1 MKTRQYSALIT
12 SALLSALIA
21 NAQDA
26 QTYFNDGKKLKEQGR
41 IKEAQLK
48 FSQAVVAKP
57 DYTEA
62 LYEWGWCQ
70 NDLADYEG
78 AIKNLRKVRS
88 SWNNVAKVHF
98 ELGYAFQKSGKTDS
112 AISSYNRCLN
122 LKPDYALALK
132 QLGNIAYEKDDNNT
146 ALEQFGKYEAASK
159 VEIKDYLFWYRKGFA
174 NNALKDYTNAKT
186 ALQQSLVYKSDYINT
201 YLELGFASTKLKQ
214 DDEAIGYYKKAI
226 EIDPKNHI
234 PYNGIGEVY
243 RDNKKDMT
251 EAMNWYQKTLSIN
264 SMERKGNFGMGY
276 CLNSTGKYN
285 DAITYLKKAIEK
297 EPDYVAA
304 HVELG
309 YSLYKTGMHTEAIS
323 SLNQAI
329 SLNPKNENSRYYL
342 TLIYVSQK
350 NKEMAQKAVD
360 ELKSLSSKH
369 VSQLQLKVDELQ

>member
-1 MKTRQYSALIT
+1 MKIQSYTTLVISAVAFT
-12 SALLSALIA
+12 SI

-26 QTYFNDGKKLKEQGR
+26 QTYFNDGKKLKDQGR
-41 IKEAQLK
+41 IEDAQLK
-48 FSQAVVAKP
+48 FRQAVAAKP
-57 DYTEA
+57 DYIEA

-70 NDLADYEG
+70 NDLKDYEG
-78 AIKNLRKVRS
+78 AIKSLKKVRG
-88 SWNNVAKVHF
+88 SWDNVAKVHF
-98 ELGYAFQKSGKTDS
+98 ELGYAFEKSGKTDS
-112 AISSYNRCLN
+112 AISSYNRCLS
-122 LKPDYALALK
+122 LKPDYSGVFK
-132 QLGNIAYEKDDNNT
+132 QLGYIAYEKEEYSN
-146 ALEQFGKYEAASK
+146 ALEQFRKYESVK
-159 VEIKDYLFWYRKGFA
+159 SEIKDYLYWYRKGFSS
-174 NNALKDYTNAKT
+174 NALKDYTNAKT

-201 YLELGFASTKLKQ
+201 YLELGFAATRLKQ
-214 DDEAIGYYKKAI
+214 DEEAIGYFKKAI

-285 DAITYLKKAIEK
+285 EAIIYLKKAIEK

-309 YSLYKTGMHTEAIS
+309 YSFYKTGMNTDAIS
-323 SLNQAI
+323 YLNKAI
-329 SLNPKNENSRYYL
+329 ALNPKNENSRYYL
-342 TLIYVSQK
+342 TLIYVDQK
-350 NKEMAQKAVD
+350 NKEKAQKAVD

-369 VSQLQLKVDELQ
+369 VSQLQAKVDEL